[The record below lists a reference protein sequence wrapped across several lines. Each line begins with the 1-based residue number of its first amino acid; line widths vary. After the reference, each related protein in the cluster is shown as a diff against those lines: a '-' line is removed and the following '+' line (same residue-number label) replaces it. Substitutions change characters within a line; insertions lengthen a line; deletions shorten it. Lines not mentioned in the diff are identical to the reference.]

1 MTRDFDNKTSELSQK
16 VMDRIMEENRWVQPV
31 HEQKRKNSKS
41 TRTILSIITIILLL
55 GVSISFIFINPSSK
69 GDLYISN
76 DTENIITSVRTLD
89 FAVIFSDLDF
99 IVVDKSVVTGT
110 GEPSIYIKDNKKE
123 NNHQLSWM
131 LLIFGLAL
139 LILVV
144 SWATRS
150 NDDADYT

>member
-1 MTRDFDNKTSELSQK
+1 M
-16 VMDRIMEENRWVQPV
+16 
-31 HEQKRKNSKS
+31 
-41 TRTILSIITIILLL
+41 

-110 GEPSIYIKDNKKE
+110 GEPSIYIKDNKKKIII
-123 NNHQLSWM
+123 NYH
-131 LLIFGLAL
+131 GC
-139 LILVV
+139 
-144 SWATRS
+144 
-150 NDDADYT
+150 Y